1 MSTIIESDLELE
13 DVSDSEKDVSDSE
26 KDANDTSDDEPVVIS
41 QFLDNNYF
49 KIENIKNWDNLTKS
63 DSKLIIVHN
72 NDSAETE
79 VKDIL
84 DDIIEYIEDDS
95 DEEKI

>member
-1 MSTIIESDLELE
+1 MNLF
-13 DVSDSEKDVSDSE
+13 
-26 KDANDTSDDEPVVIS
+26 IS

-49 KIENIKNWDNLTKS
+49 KIENITNWDNVTKS
-63 DSKLIIVHN
+63 DSKPLIIVHN

-95 DEEKI
+95 DEEKSKENEEKKAENEGYCTIM